1 MPEWGQLTFEEVGEL
16 ARAGIV
22 AVLPV
27 GATEQH
33 GPHLGTGTDAVLA
46 ELVVSA
52 AVAETGDLA
61 LPVLTYGCSLGHT
74 ERWPGTLSLSA
85 ATLTAMVIDIGKWLH
100 ASGFRKLVM
109 VNSHATNGPPCQS
122 ALLELRHQRPELR
135 MRFVSLFDIT
145 TEANQGYMRDADDPH
160 ANDAETSML
169 LHIAP
174 NLVRMDR
181 VVDEEDRTRGRV
193 LQYAMPQVTDT
204 GVVGRPSEAT
214 AEKGEQLFGAI
225 VRGLVDLLCKARTE
239 EDPLREARVEEDPLS
254 AQS

>member
-1 MPEWGQLTFEEVGEL
+1 MPEWGELTYEEVGEL
-16 ARAGIV
+16 AGAGV
-22 AVLPV
+22 VTVLPV

-46 ELVVSA
+46 EQAVRA
-52 AVAETGDLA
+52 AVDRTGDLA
-61 LPVLTYGCSLGHT
+61 LPVLAYGCSLGHT
-74 ERWPGTLSLSA
+74 DKWPGTLSLSA
-85 ATLTAMVIDIGKWLH
+85 ATLTATVIDIGKWLH

-145 TEANQGYMRDADDPH
+145 PVPDQGYWRDADDPH

-169 LHIAP
+169 LHVAP
-174 NLVRMDR
+174 NLVKMDR
-181 VVDEEDRTRGRV
+181 VVDEEDRTPGRV
-193 LQYAMPQVTDT
+193 LQYAMPQVTDS

-214 AEKGEQLFGAI
+214 AAKGEQLFGAI
-225 VRGLVDLLCKARTE
+225 VDGLVDLLRKAR
-239 EDPLREARVEEDPLS
+239 AEEDPLS
-254 AQS
+254 AGT